1 MDRLS
6 ARKHYWS
13 VMNPLGRKICIT
25 CLTVAIVSL
34 PIIAGFAVAQSYPVT
49 GKWTYDDAGGDGPAR
64 ECGKRYMDF
73 QGERRFDTGGGVPD
87 YRNRSVERDG
97 DDYRLVDEFN
107 TGQINARLNYN
118 IRRVD
123 KDRIELKLPA
133 NKTVRLRRCDN

>member
-1 MDRLS
+1 MTLQ
-6 ARKHYWS
+6 
-13 VMNPLGRKICIT
+13 GRKFCIV
-25 CLTVAIVSL
+25 CLTGAIVSL

-49 GKWTYDDAGGDGPAR
+49 GKWTYDDTGGDGPAKD
-64 ECGKRYMDF
+64 CGNRYMDF
-73 QGERRFDTGGGVPD
+73 RGERRFDTGGGVPD
-87 YRNRSVERDG
+87 YRNRSVTQDG

-133 NKTVRLRRCDN
+133 NKTVKLRRCE

>member
-6 ARKHYWS
+6 VRKHYWS
-13 VMNPLGRKICIT
+13 IMHPQGRKICIM
-25 CLTVAIVSL
+25 CLTGAIVSL

-49 GKWTYDDAGGDGPAR
+49 GKWSYEDTGGDGPAR

-73 QGERRFDTGGGVPD
+73 RGERRFDTGGGVPD
-87 YRNRSVERDG
+87 YRNRSVTRDG
-97 DDYRLVDEFN
+97 DDYRLEDEFN

-123 KDRIELKLPA
+123 NDRIELKLPA
-133 NKTVRLRRCDN
+133 NKTIKLRRCE